1 MMVVSREEAKR
12 RIEELRKLIRHHDY
26 LYYVLNKPEISDAE
40 YDKLML
46 ELRKLEEAYPDLVTP
61 DSPTQR
67 VGGFPAEEF
76 KTVTHMK
83 PMLSLDSAFT
93 KEEIKK
99 FDERIKRELGDE
111 SIEYVAEPKL
121 DGLSVELVYEN
132 GVFVRGS
139 TRGDGINGEDV
150 TENLKTIRAVP
161 LRLRESKTIP
171 TRLAVRGEVIMH
183 INDFERLN
191 KQLIERGEEPLAN
204 PRNAAAGS
212 LRRLDPRE
220 TAERPLDI
228 FFYEIL
234 FIEGVDIE
242 TQWDGLKHLKE
253 WGLKVNHLIK
263 KCDDIDDAIKYHKE
277 MAEKREELSY
287 EIDGVVIK
295 VNRLDYQEKLGIKA
309 RSPRWAI
316 AYKFPPREEETEIVD
331 IVVQV
336 GRTGTLTPV
345 ALLKPVD
352 VTGVTVS
359 RATLH
364 NQDFIDQMD
373 VRIGDKVK
381 VARAGDVIPEVVKVL
396 KDKRTG
402 REKKFHIPS
411 KCPVCGSKVVKEG
424 AFYRCTGGL
433 ACIAQ
438 LKRSITH
445 YASKGAMDIE
455 GLGKKNVDLLVDSGL
470 IKRVSDLYV
479 LKKEDLLKL
488 PRFAE
493 KSADNLLKG
502 IEKSKERSLAR
513 FIYALGIPNVG
524 EHMARVLAEHFK
536 TLDALMNASR
546 ESLLEIHEVG
556 PETADSIVSFFREK
570 INREEIERMK
580 KFGVKATVAKVE
592 EKKGILSGKVFV
604 FTGALQS
611 FSREEAKRLVEELGG
626 RAASSVSKNVDFVVV
641 GENPGSKY
649 DKAKKLGLKI
659 IDEKEFKK
667 MIGRTG

>member
-1 MMVVSREEAKR
+1 MVVSREEAKR

-580 KFGVKATVAKVE
+580 KFGVKATVAQVE

-659 IDEKEFKK
+659 IDEKEFKR

>member
-1 MMVVSREEAKR
+1 MVVSREEAKR

-234 FIEGVDIE
+234 LIEGVDIE

-263 KCDDIDDAIKYHKE
+263 KCDDIDDAIRYHEE

-667 MIGRTG
+667 MIGRIG

>member
-1 MMVVSREEAKR
+1 KLMF
-12 RIEELRKLIRHHDY
+12 ELRKI
-26 LYYVLNKPEISDAE
+26 
-40 YDKLML
+40 
-46 ELRKLEEAYPDLVTP
+46 EETYPDLVTP

-76 KTVTHMK
+76 KTVTHTK

-93 KEEIKK
+93 EEDVKR
-99 FDERIKRELGDE
+99 FDERVRRELGE
-111 SIEYVAEPKL
+111 EKVEYVVEPKL
-121 DGLSVELVYEN
+121 DGVSVELVYEN
-132 GVFVRGS
+132 DVFVRGS

-150 TENLKTIRAVP
+150 TENLKTVRSVP
-161 LRLRESKTIP
+161 LRLRETKGVP
-171 TRLAVRGEVIMH
+171 RMLAVRGEVIMH
-183 INDFERLN
+183 INDFEKLN

-234 FIEGVDIE
+234 SIEGKSVD
-242 TQWDGLKHLKE
+242 TQWQALNLLKG
-253 WGLKVNHLIK
+253 WGLKINHLAR
-263 KCDDIDDAIKYHKE
+263 KCSNVDETFSYHKE
-277 MAEKREELSY
+277 ISEKRDSLSY

-295 VNRLDYQEKLGIKA
+295 VDRLDYQERLGIKA

-316 AYKFPPREEETEIVD
+316 AYKFPPREEETEVVD

-411 KCPVCGSKVVKEG
+411 TCPVCGSEVVKEG

-433 ACIAQ
+433 ACIAH
-438 LKRSITH
+438 LKRSIAHFT
-445 YASKGAMDIE
+445 SKGAMDIE
-455 GLGKKNVDLLVDSGL
+455 GLGMKNVDLLIDSGL
-470 IKRVSDLYV
+470 IKKVSDLYM
-479 LKKEDLLKL
+479 LRKEDLLSL

-493 KSADNLLKG
+493 KSAENLVES
-502 IEKSKERSLAR
+502 IEKSKSQSLAR

-536 TLDALMNASR
+536 SLSNLMNTSK
-546 ESLLEIHEVG
+546 EELLSIHEVG
-556 PETADSIVSFFREK
+556 PETADSILLFFKEK
-570 INREEIERMK
+570 TNREEIKRMK
-580 KFGVKATVAKVE
+580 RLGVKATTEVVRE
-592 EKKGILSGKVFV
+592 EKRGVLDGKVFV
-604 FTGALQS
+604 FTGALKS
-611 FSREEAKRLVEELGG
+611 FSRDEARSMVEELGG

-667 MIGRTG
+667 MIGEGG

>member
-1 MMVVSREEAKR
+1 MLPKEKAKK

-40 YDKLML
+40 YDKLMV
-46 ELRKLEEAYPDLVTP
+46 ELKDLEEAYPEFISP

-67 VGGFPAEEF
+67 VGGFAAEEF
-76 KTVTHMK
+76 KTVTHVK

-93 KEEIKK
+93 EEDVKR
-99 FDERIKRELGDE
+99 FDERVKRELGVE
-111 SIEYVAEPKL
+111 NIEYVVEPKL

-132 GVFVRGS
+132 GVFVSGS
-139 TRGDGINGEDV
+139 TRGDGVTGEDV
-150 TENLKTIRAVP
+150 TENLKTVKSVP
-161 LRLRESKTIP
+161 LRLREKQGIP
-171 TRLAVRGEVIMH
+171 RMLAVRGEVIMH
-183 INDFERLN
+183 IKDFEEFN

-204 PRNAAAGS
+204 PRNAASGS
-212 LRRLDPRE
+212 LRRLDPKE

-234 FIEGVDIE
+234 SIEGIE
-242 TQWDGLKHLKE
+242 IKSQWSALEHLKE
-253 WGLKVNHLIK
+253 WGLKVNHLTK
-263 KCDDIDDAIKYHKE
+263 KCSTIDEVIKYHAE
-277 MAEKREELSY
+277 MAEKRDTLSY
-287 EIDGVVIK
+287 EIDGIVIK
-295 VNRLDYQEKLGIKA
+295 INDLSFQEKLGVKA

-316 AYKFPPREEETEIVD
+316 AYKFPPREEETEIMD
-331 IVVQV
+331 IVAQV

-373 VRIGDKVK
+373 IRIGDKVK

-396 KDKRTG
+396 KEKRTG

-433 ACIAQ
+433 ACPAQ
-438 LKRSITH
+438 LKRSIAH

-455 GLGKKNVDLLVDSGL
+455 GLGRKNVDLLVDSGL
-470 IKRVSDLYV
+470 IKRVSDLYT
-479 LKKEDLLKL
+479 LKKEDLLCL

-493 KSADNLLKG
+493 KSAENLLKG
-502 IEKSKERSLAR
+502 IENSKNQSLSR

-524 EHMARVLAEHFK
+524 EHMARVFAEKFN
-536 TLDALMNASR
+536 TLDALMNAK
-546 ESLLEIHEVG
+546 EEDLINIHEVG
-556 PETADSIVSFFREK
+556 PETAESIVSFFREK
-570 INREEIERMK
+570 TNREEIERMK
-580 KFGVKATVAKVE
+580 KLGVKATVEKMKK
-592 EKKGILSGKVFV
+592 KKGKLDGLVFV
-604 FTGALQS
+604 FTGALSS
-611 FSREEAKRLVEELGG
+611 FSREEAKHIVEELGG
-626 RAASSVSKNVDFVVV
+626 RAASSVSKNVDFVVA
-641 GENPGSKY
+641 GEKPGSKY
-649 DKAKKLGLKI
+649 DKAKKLGVKI
-659 IDEKEFKK
+659 INEEEFKK
-667 MIGRTG
+667 MIS

>member
-1 MMVVSREEAKR
+1 MVVSREEAKR

-263 KCDDIDDAIKYHKE
+263 KCDDIDDAIRYHKE

>member
-1 MMVVSREEAKR
+1 VVSREEAKR

-93 KEEIKK
+93 EEEIKK

-424 AFYRCTGGL
+424 AFYRCTRGL

-546 ESLLEIHEVG
+546 ESLLEIREVG

>member
-1 MMVVSREEAKR
+1 
-12 RIEELRKLIRHHDY
+12 
-26 LYYVLNKPEISDAE
+26 
-40 YDKLML
+40 
-46 ELRKLEEAYPDLVTP
+46 
-61 DSPTQR
+61 
-67 VGGFPAEEF
+67 
-76 KTVTHMK
+76 THTK

-93 KEEIKK
+93 EEDVKR
-99 FDERIKRELGDE
+99 FDERIRRELGE
-111 SIEYVAEPKL
+111 EKVEYVVEPKL

-139 TRGDGINGEDV
+139 TRGDGVNGEDV
-150 TENLKTIRAVP
+150 TENLKTVRSVP
-161 LRLRESKTIP
+161 LRLRENKGVP
-171 TRLAVRGEVIMH
+171 RMLAVRGEVIMH
-183 INDFERLN
+183 INDFEKLN

-234 FIEGVDIE
+234 SIEGVSVD
-242 TQWDGLKHLKE
+242 TQWQALNLLKG
-253 WGLKVNHLIK
+253 WGLKINHLAR
-263 KCDDIDDAIKYHKE
+263 KCSNVDETIKYHEE
-277 MAEKREELSY
+277 MAEKRDSLSY

-295 VNRLDYQEKLGIKA
+295 VDRLSYQERLGIKA

-316 AYKFPPREEETEIVD
+316 AYKFPPREEETEVVD

-336 GRTGTLTPV
+336 GRTGALTPV

-373 VRIGDKVK
+373 VRIGDKVR

-411 KCPVCGSKVVKEG
+411 RCPVCGSEVVREG

-433 ACIAQ
+433 TCIAQ
-438 LKRSITH
+438 LKRSIAH
-445 YASKGAMDIE
+445 FASKGAMDIE
-455 GLGKKNVDLLVDSGL
+455 GLGRKNVDLLIDSGL
-470 IKRVSDLYV
+470 IKKVSDLYT
-479 LKKEDLLKL
+479 LKKEDLLSL

-493 KSADNLLKG
+493 KSAENLLEG
-502 IEKSKERSLAR
+502 IEKSKSQSLAR

-536 TLDALMNASR
+536 SLDNLMNADR
-546 ESLLEIHEVG
+546 EELMGIHEVG
-556 PETADSIVSFFREK
+556 PETAESIVSFFRGK
-570 INREEIERMK
+570 TNREEIERMK
-580 KFGVKATVAKVE
+580 RLGVKATTEVVKR
-592 EKKGILSGKVFV
+592 EKKGVLDGKVFV
-604 FTGALQS
+604 FTGALKS
-611 FSREEAKRLVEELGG
+611 FSRDEAKRLVEELGG
-626 RAASSVSKNVDFVVV
+626 RAASSVSRNVDFVVV

-659 IDEKEFKK
+659 IDEEEFKK
-667 MIGRTG
+667 MIGKGG

>member
-1 MMVVSREEAKR
+1 MVVSREEAKR

>member
-1 MMVVSREEAKR
+1 MVVSREEAKR

-93 KEEIKK
+93 EEEIKK

-424 AFYRCTGGL
+424 AFYRCTRGL

-546 ESLLEIHEVG
+546 ESLLEIREVG

>member
-1 MMVVSREEAKR
+1 MVVSREEAKR

-649 DKAKKLGLKI
+649 GKAKKLGLKI